1 MLQVLKQNGKVIE
14 RCDHLEEG
22 CWINMVAPTP
32 EELKE
37 VQGRLPVL
45 TEFLH
50 YPLDEEETSR
60 IEKEEDQVLIIIK
73 IPDARHEGD
82 VVRYETIPL
91 GIILIDSVIITI
103 CLKKTQLIDE
113 LLSGRAVITGLLC
126 DPIRFIFH
134 IFLRTAALFLK
145 HLRLIDRLTSEYEN
159 ELHRSLRNRELIKLL
174 NLEKSLV
181 YFNTSLR
188 ANELVMARLQSGRY
202 VPITEGSNEVL
213 EDALIENQQA
223 IEMAKIYSDILSGMM
238 DAYASV
244 ISNNINI
251 VMKFLTS
258 VTIILSLPTLVAS
271 VYGMN
276 IPLPLQNHPHAFGI
290 VIGFSLALSA
300 LVVFFLFRKKML

>member
-14 RCDHLEEG
+14 RCDQFEEG

-37 VQGRLPVL
+37 VQSRLPVL

-159 ELHRSLRNRELIKLL
+159 ELHRSLRNQELIKLL

-202 VPITEGSNEVL
+202 VPITEGSDEVL

-244 ISNNINI
+244 ISNNINV